1 MSTSE
6 EEKKDERLTKE
17 GKPDKRPLFKPGQSG
32 NPKGRPRGSKN
43 RSTVIKAA
51 IEGAMLDRLEEDA
64 VAVLEKTIDMAK
76 KGDRTC
82 IKILMDRLL
91 PARRA
96 EDTAK
101 EKGSGAVSI
110 TINSLNDSGGKS
122 TTTIQGEYKED
133 NDDS

>member
-1 MSTSE
+1 MNE
-6 EEKKDERLTKE
+6 EDKPRLTKE
-17 GKPDKRPLFKPGQSG
+17 GKEDKRPLYKPGQSG
-32 NPKGRPRGSKN
+32 NPKGRPKGSKN

-64 VAVLEKTIDMAK
+64 VAILEKTIDMAK

-96 EDTAK
+96 EDSNDK
-101 EKGSGAVSI
+101 SKGSGGVKI
-110 TINSLNDSGGKS
+110 MIQNLNSDKPT
-122 TTTIQGEYKED
+122 TTTIEGDYSKDE
-133 NDDS
+133 

>member
-1 MSTSE
+1 MTE
-6 EEKKDERLTKE
+6 EEQEKPRLTKE

-32 NPKGRPRGSKN
+32 NPNGRPKGSKN
-43 RSTVIKAA
+43 RSTVIKQA
-51 IEGAMLDRLEEDA
+51 IEGDMLDRLEKDA
-64 VAVLEKTIDMAK
+64 VAILEKTIDMAK

-96 EDTAK
+96 EENNK

-110 TINSLNDSGGKS
+110 TINSLTDSGKKT
-122 TTTIQGEYKED
+122 TTTIEGDYKED
-133 NDDS
+133 HE